1 MNIHFGNINPDN
13 WSDFNALKVK
23 KEQEKFVPSNVTI
36 LARAFAFRDYNS
48 RVYAIYNSDLPI
60 GMLMQHDLNDD
71 GLVCVL
77 NEFMIAEQYQ
87 EKGYGKAAMKLWLSM
102 IENENKYDS
111 IILCYIEGDEIA
123 RNLYL
128 SMGFHHTG
136 EIDEDEIIMKYI
148 LKDNA

>member
-1 MNIHFGNINPDN
+1 MTIHFGDITPDN
-13 WSDFNALKVK
+13 WRDFNALKVK
-23 KEQEKFVPSNVTI
+23 EEQEKFVASNVTI

-48 RVYAIYNSDLPI
+48 RVYAIYNGDLPI

-87 EKGYGKAAMKLWLSM
+87 GNGYGKSAMQLWLSM
-102 IENENKYDS
+102 IENEDTYDS
-111 IILCYIEGDEIA
+111 IILCYIEGDEVA
-123 RNLYL
+123 QNLYL

-148 LKDNA
+148 LKDKA